1 MSNNFVKKFTAAIL
15 VSIGASVAH
24 AGPVIL
30 AGTDADDHGQST
42 ATANEDGWLFMQR
55 VVENLGPQVTNGNKI
70 VAILGSTS
78 TAAQAANS
86 AFDKS
91 SLVAQGWTRANIGV
105 SQLAGFF
112 AGTGAVSS
120 ANAGLILLDSGSA
133 NVGGGVDGTTFV
145 PYASNINNFVGG
157 GGGLFSQAN
166 GYQWLSALI
175 PTLTVVGTGGSGID
189 LTAAGISA
197 FPGLTNADLSAG
209 PWHNYFTGFA
219 PLGSFGNSGTNAI
232 IIGAAG
238 QGTPGGGTGGTITNP
253 GGTGTGTGTVPVP
266 ASILLIVGGI
276 ALMTFRQMRK

>member
-1 MSNNFVKKFTAAIL
+1 MSNNFVKKFAVAIL
-15 VSIGASVAH
+15 VSMGASAAY

-30 AGTDADDHGQST
+30 AGTDADDHGQAT
-42 ATANEDGWLFMQR
+42 TTANEDGWLFIQR
-55 VVENLGPQVTNGNKI
+55 VVENLAPQVTNGNKV

-78 TAAQAANS
+78 TAASAANS

-112 AGTGAVSS
+112 AGTGTISTAT
-120 ANAGLILLDSGSA
+120 AGLILLDSGT
-133 NVGGGVDGTTFV
+133 NVSGGVDGSTFV
-145 PYASNINNFVGG
+145 PFANTINNFVGS

-166 GYQWLSALI
+166 GYAWLSALI
-175 PTLTVVGTGGSGID
+175 PTLTVVNASDTGINLTPSGV
-189 LTAAGISA
+189 SA

-219 PLGSFGNSGTNAI
+219 PLGSFGNSGVNAI

-238 QGTPGGGTGGTITNP
+238 QGTAGGGTGGTITNP
-253 GGTGTGTGTVPVP
+253 GGTGTGAGTVPAP
-266 ASILLIVGGI
+266 ASMLLIAGGI
-276 ALMTFRQMRK
+276 ALMAMRRIRK